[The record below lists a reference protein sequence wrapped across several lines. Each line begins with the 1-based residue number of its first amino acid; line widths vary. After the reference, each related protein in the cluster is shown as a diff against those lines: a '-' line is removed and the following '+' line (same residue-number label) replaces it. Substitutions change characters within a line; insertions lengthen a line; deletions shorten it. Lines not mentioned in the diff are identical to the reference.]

1 MNLLNS
7 FNDFYDNLSSNGL
20 FFFWI
25 IVFLFVFLIFLL
37 IVLYFKNK
45 KLIKLLKDNRDT
57 TINTISEEAPIENKE
72 VPISN
77 ATFTVEDKILENDT
91 TSLTDVNISPTS
103 IFLKITP
110 LPPEFAISLICELS
124 SAFVASKSFS
134 NFSTVV
140 SSVSIISPTLDNILR
155 LTS

>member
-25 IVFLFVFLIFLL
+25 IVFLFAFLIFLL

-57 TINTISEEAPIENKE
+57 TINTISEE
-72 VPISN
+72 VQ
-77 ATFTVEDKILENDT
+77 
-91 TSLTDVNISPTS
+91 
-103 IFLKITP
+103 
-110 LPPEFAISLICELS
+110 
-124 SAFVASKSFS
+124 
-134 NFSTVV
+134 
-140 SSVSIISPTLDNILR
+140 
-155 LTS
+155 